1 MTLRTKLVLAQS
13 PLMLGILVVGVLSL
27 NTITELGKRSELIL
41 SENYRSVLAAQRM
54 KESIERMDSAAMFRY
69 SGKIPEARDMVALH
83 RPRFEGELKV
93 QEANITEPGEA
104 ESTRRLRSVWD
115 RYQEKYRAFDAVQ
128 DPDAQKAVY
137 FGELNPAFVAVKEA
151 ADDILTLNQ
160 DAMRMKSDHAQRAA
174 ERLTRVTTM
183 GFALAL
189 ITGLLISAALT
200 HRALRPLSSLNQ
212 AARRIGE
219 GDLEFRVRAEGEDE
233 IAQLAREFN
242 TMVERL
248 NEYRNSS
255 LGDLLRTQHQMQAAL
270 DSIPDP
276 LLITAPGGEVLTVNS
291 ATRDLLEIDVGEE
304 AADLWK
310 FVPPGVKEVLE
321 RVGGHVLSGKG
332 PYVPRGFEESVR
344 LAFPSGDR
352 FFLPRATAVYGKG
365 RQVVAAAIILQDIT
379 RLRRF
384 DELRNDSVATVAHE
398 FRTPLTSLQMA
409 IHLCVSQ
416 KVGPLTEKQ
425 ADLLEAAREDC
436 ARLQTLVEDLL
447 NLSRIQTGKVEMQR
461 RPVPLRELVDP
472 QIAGHRSEA
481 ESRQVRL
488 SAEMPSEA
496 ASVLADPVRISLVL
510 SNLISNAIRHTGEGG
525 RVTVRSVKNGS
536 QVRVEVS
543 DTGEGIAPEF
553 RERIFEKFYQVPG
566 AKVGGSGLGLTIAK
580 EVVLAHEGQIGV
592 ESDIGKGSTFWFALP
607 SAG

>member
-1 MTLRTKLVLAQS
+1 
-13 PLMLGILVVGVLSL
+13 
-27 NTITELGKRSELIL
+27 
-41 SENYRSVLAAQRM
+41 
-54 KESIERMDSAAMFRY
+54 
-69 SGKIPEARDMVALH
+69 
-83 RPRFEGELKV
+83 
-93 QEANITEPGEA
+93 
-104 ESTRRLRSVWD
+104 
-115 RYQEKYRAFDAVQ
+115 
-128 DPDAQKAVY
+128 
-137 FGELNPAFVAVKEA
+137 
-151 ADDILTLNQ
+151 
-160 DAMRMKSDHAQRAA
+160 
-174 ERLTRVTTM
+174 
-183 GFALAL
+183 
-189 ITGLLISAALT
+189 
-200 HRALRPLSSLNQ
+200 
-212 AARRIGE
+212 
-219 GDLEFRVRAEGEDE
+219 
-233 IAQLAREFN
+233 
-242 TMVERL
+242 
-248 NEYRNSS
+248 
-255 LGDLLRTQHQMQAAL
+255 
-270 DSIPDP
+270 
-276 LLITAPGGEVLTVNS
+276 LTVNS

-310 FVPPGVKEVLE
+310 FVPPAVKEVLE

-525 RVTVRSVKNGS
+525 PVTVRSVKNGS